1 MKQEYIPLL
10 SYVFIGVTSLVLT
23 YVTIADTTNEVITKP
38 EPVPVPVPVQEPTVA
53 PSAPTEETDNAEK
66 TSMVENMKQT
76 FNESLEKIKSMN
88 PFSSAS
94 PAETTAE
101 VVNNSSAN
109 QNTIPVAVP
118 VSETKMSGGNK
129 STKNTKSIKRKK
141 KGQKKTRRT
150 RS

>member
-38 EPVPVPVPVQEPTVA
+38 EPVPVPVQEPTVA
-53 PSAPTEETDNAEK
+53 PSAPTEETDSTEK
-66 TSMVENMKQT
+66 PSTVENMKQT

>member
-38 EPVPVPVPVQEPTVA
+38 EPEPEPVQEPTVA

-88 PFSSAS
+88 PFSSTS
-94 PAETTAE
+94 PVETTAE
-101 VVNNSSAN
+101 VVNDSSAN

-118 VSETKMSGGNK
+118 VSEAKTSGGNK
-129 STKNTKSIKRKK
+129 STNSIKSIKRKK
-141 KGQKKTRRT
+141 KAQKKTRRT